1 MENKEIQEEIIV
13 DYVAKGRSEKTG
25 GNSILNKCLAW
36 GIAISYM
43 AYTFCSIITA
53 LNEKPVSDEAFY
65 GLFLMLPL
73 MFAVPLAFLY
83 VSLPHESIEKEIE
96 DARKFLEEM
105 GQEASN
111 ENINILLNRYY
122 RGGWQKIEDMLYE
135 DRKVFLAEN
144 MKFIS
149 GNMSNENLKEAVP
162 AK

>member
-73 MFAVPLAFLY
+73 NVCSSVGVSVCFA
-83 VSLPHESIEKEIE
+83 SS
-96 DARKFLEEM
+96 
-105 GQEASN
+105 
-111 ENINILLNRYY
+111 
-122 RGGWQKIEDMLYE
+122 
-135 DRKVFLAEN
+135 
-144 MKFIS
+144 
-149 GNMSNENLKEAVP
+149 
-162 AK
+162 

>member
-83 VSLPHESIEKEIE
+83 VSLPPESIEKEIE

-105 GQEASN
+105 GQESSN